1 LLKLPI
7 LKAIFELL
15 LDSDQWLQHTLTQN
29 NFSPKCLQA
38 LISSKKEAQPVENC
52 GSLSLRRKRNSA
64 SMFKAKHEQTDT
76 EVKHFIIWN
85 YVAFM

>member
-52 GSLSLRRKRNSA
+52 GSLSSEGKETVLTCSKQNTNR
-64 SMFKAKHEQTDT
+64 QTQ
-76 EVKHFIIWN
+76 K
-85 YVAFM
+85 